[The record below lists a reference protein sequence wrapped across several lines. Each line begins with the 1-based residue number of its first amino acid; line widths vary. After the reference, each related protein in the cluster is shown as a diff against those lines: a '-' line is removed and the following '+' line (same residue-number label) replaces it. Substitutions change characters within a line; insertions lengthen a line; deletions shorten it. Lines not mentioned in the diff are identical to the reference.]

1 MLVVINHIFC
11 SLWMV
16 LNNCK
21 EYYCKVIN
29 NNTVSKVPEI
39 SKKVIQK
46 VPAPAPVVEKYE
58 YTYEEYEKYETYESI
73 EEFEKVE
80 EYEEIEAYEE
90 PEEPEGYKEIQEQEY
105 EEEAEEKEDIY
116 EKYEFKEKEEIYE
129 KHEED
134 YEETYKIP
142 PAIGTSCHD
151 FFILIIV
158 C

>member
-1 MLVVINHIFC
+1 MLVVINHIFF
-11 SLWMV
+11 SVWMV

-21 EYYCKVIN
+21 EYYCKVSN

-90 PEEPEGYKEIQEQEY
+90 PEEPEGYREIQEQEY